1 MRKEF
6 NTMLIMVVSAILGV
20 VCAII
25 LGQLNTQGYVSGLL
39 IGGITIDQLQ
49 FLVFFIWLIGGM
61 AAGILKN

>member
-6 NTMLIMVVSAILGV
+6 NMMLIMVVSAVIGI

-25 LGQLNTQGYVSGLL
+25 LGQLNTQGYISGLL
-39 IGGITIDQLQ
+39 IGGMTIANLQ
-49 FLVFFIWLIGGM
+49 FLIFFIWLISGM